1 MEKEG
6 VEVIGDRIKTTRKIR
21 KMSMADLAVQTGFA
35 KSYISSIERGV
46 QSNPSFHF
54 VESVALELGVSVHY
68 LIQRTTEETNGLLD
82 EGWISLVTEAKNS
95 GLSKQE
101 FREYIK
107 YKEL

>member
-1 MEKEG
+1 MDGEGEK
-6 VEVIGDRIKTTRKIR
+6 VIGDRIKTTRKAR
-21 KMSMADLAVQTGFA
+21 KMSMEDLAVQTGFA

-46 QSNPSFHF
+46 QSNPSVHF

-68 LIQRTTEETNGLLD
+68 LIQGTAEEANGFLD
-82 EGWISLVTEAKNS
+82 EGWISLVTEAINS